1 MFIYIFQMIYRYLV
15 LESFW
20 TRWGCERV
28 SIVGVSG
35 NTFKE
40 IVKSQNTTANYLI
53 FPEFEVF
60 CYVN

>member
-1 MFIYIFQMIYRYLV
+1 MIYRYLV

-20 TRWGCERV
+20 TRWERV

-40 IVKSQNTTANYLI
+40 IVKSQNTTANYLF
-53 FPEFEVF
+53 FPEFEAL

>member
-1 MFIYIFQMIYRYLV
+1 MIYRYLV